1 MMNFLVL
8 QWFRKNYIRVH
19 VRSYVYVHVY
29 VKTQRTCSHLHG
41 GHKEHL
47 LMELVHRGFFFF
59 FVLPS
64 WLWGIKPGKHYKMY
78 VLWGFDFFFY
88 FFLNSSRAV
97 SALHATPCIIE
108 LTDSCVLW
116 AVFCCGTRLQKEG
129 LPWFCH
135 RCQKLFLGKV
145 TWQRTC

>member
-1 MMNFLVL
+1 M
-8 QWFRKNYIRVH
+8 
-19 VRSYVYVHVY
+19 RSYVYVHVY

-59 FVLPS
+59 LSYQADFEVSSLVS
-64 WLWGIKPGKHYKMY
+64 IIKCMSYEA
-78 VLWGFDFFFY
+78 LIFFFI